1 MQAVTA
7 VDSTDRTPWS
17 DYVRTPV
24 RAFLRTEA
32 SSAAVLL
39 AAAVVALVWANADAT
54 SYDHFWAKALTI
66 SFGHHTISQT
76 LQGWVND
83 GLMTFFFF
91 VVGLEARREFD
102 LGELRERQRLALPVI
117 AGLAGMA
124 VPAGIFLAI
133 NAGHSTAHGWGAA
146 MSTDTAFTLGLLA
159 LVGPKFPD
167 RLRAF
172 VLTVLVVDDIAA
184 LVIIATVYPEDVN
197 MDRLVEAIALWLVI
211 LVIRTLRVR
220 GGLLYLTL
228 GSGVWLLTYLS
239 GVDPVVVGLSMG
251 LLTVAYPAARPDL
264 ERATESFRLFREQ
277 PTGELARQAR
287 AQVQAALS
295 PNERLSQLWHPW
307 TSYVIV
313 PLFALAN
320 TGIPL
325 NATFLGNAFSSRV
338 AMGIFIAYSVGKP
351 VGISGAAWLVTTVS
365 RGRLRPPVGWA
376 SVLGTGTSAG
386 IGFTVSLL
394 IASLAFHG
402 TTLQYAKVG
411 VLAAAV
417 TSSLLSLFVFR
428 SVQLLPTKQR
438 AAALLGTSTAIVDLA
453 DPVDPD
459 RDHIRGPSRSLV
471 TMVEYGDLECP
482 YCGQAEPIV
491 RELLREHGDIRY
503 VWRHLPLD
511 DVHPHARMAAEATEA
526 AGEQGAFWEMH
537 DLLFAHQDALRRADL
552 IGYAEELRL
561 DVERFI
567 DDLDKRSF
575 ARRVESD
582 LDSAALSG
590 VSGTPTF
597 FVNGRRHQG
606 AYDLASLTAVVKA
619 ERARA
624 AMTTQ
629 S

>member
-1 MQAVTA
+1 
-7 VDSTDRTPWS
+7 
-17 DYVRTPV
+17 
-24 RAFLRTEA
+24 
-32 SSAAVLL
+32 
-39 AAAVVALVWANADAT
+39 
-54 SYDHFWAKALTI
+54 
-66 SFGHHTISQT
+66 
-76 LQGWVND
+76 
-83 GLMTFFFF
+83 
-91 VVGLEARREFD
+91 
-102 LGELRERQRLALPVI
+102 
-117 AGLAGMA
+117 
-124 VPAGIFLAI
+124 
-133 NAGHSTAHGWGAA
+133 
-146 MSTDTAFTLGLLA
+146 
-159 LVGPKFPD
+159 
-167 RLRAF
+167 
-172 VLTVLVVDDIAA
+172 
-184 LVIIATVYPEDVN
+184 
-197 MDRLVEAIALWLVI
+197 
-211 LVIRTLRVR
+211 
-220 GGLLYLTL
+220 
-228 GSGVWLLTYLS
+228 
-239 GVDPVVVGLSMG
+239 
-251 LLTVAYPAARPDL
+251 
-264 ERATESFRLFREQ
+264 
-277 PTGELARQAR
+277 
-287 AQVQAALS
+287 
-295 PNERLSQLWHPW
+295 
-307 TSYVIV
+307 
-313 PLFALAN
+313 
-320 TGIPL
+320 
-325 NATFLGNAFSSRV
+325 
-338 AMGIFIAYSVGKP
+338 
-351 VGISGAAWLVTTVS
+351 VS

>member
-7 VDSTDRTPWS
+7 QEAAGRTPWS

-32 SSAAVLL
+32 SSAAILL
-39 AAAVVALVWANADAT
+39 VAAVVALVWVNADAS
-54 SYDHFWAKALTI
+54 SYDDFWHKALTI
-66 SFGHHTISQT
+66 AVGHHTISQD
-76 LQGWVND
+76 LRGWIND

-102 LGELRERQRLALPVI
+102 LGELRERQRLLLPVV

-124 VPAGIFLAI
+124 VPASIYVAI
-133 NAGHSTAHGWGAA
+133 NVGHSTVHGWGAA
-146 MSTDTAFTLGLLA
+146 MSTDTAFTLGLLV

-184 LVIIATVYPEDVN
+184 LVIIATVYPEHVN
-197 MDRLVEAIALWLVI
+197 TDRLVEAIALWLIVLI
-211 LVIRTLRVR
+211 VRTMRIR
-220 GGLLYLTL
+220 GGLIYLSL
-228 GSGVWLLTYLS
+228 GTGVWLLTYLS

-251 LLTVAYPAARPDL
+251 LLTIAYPAARSDL

-313 PLFALAN
+313 PLFAVAN
-320 TGIPL
+320 AGIPL
-325 NATFLGNAFSSRV
+325 NLNFLGDAFSSRV
-338 AMGIFIAYSVGKP
+338 ALGIFIAYTVGKP
-351 VGISGAAWLVTTVS
+351 VGISGASWLVTTVS

-417 TSSLLSLFVFR
+417 TSSLLSFVVFR
-428 SVQLLPTKQR
+428 SVQLLPPRRR
-438 AAALLGTSTAIVDLA
+438 ATALLGTSTAIVDLA

-459 RDHIRGPSRSLV
+459 RDHIRGPSQSLV

-491 RELLREHGDIRY
+491 RELLREHGDITY

-511 DVHPHARMAAEATEA
+511 DVHPHARMSAEASEA
-526 AGEQGAFWEMH
+526 AGAQGAFWEMH
-537 DLLFAHQDALRRADL
+537 DLLLVHQDAQRRADL
-552 IGYAEELRL
+552 IGYAEELGL
-561 DVERFI
+561 DVERFV
-567 DDLDKRSF
+567 DDLDNRTF

-582 LDSAALSG
+582 LDGAALSG

-606 AYDLASLTAVVKA
+606 AYDLESLTAVVKA

-624 AMTTQ
+624 MIAPG

>member
-1 MQAVTA
+1 MQAVTTGDA
-7 VDSTDRTPWS
+7 TGRTPWS

-24 RAFLRTEA
+24 RAFLQTEA
-32 SSAAVLL
+32 SSAAILL
-39 AAAVVALVWANADAT
+39 VAAVIALIWANVDST
-54 SYDHFWAKALTI
+54 SYDDFWGKALTI
-66 SFGHHTISQT
+66 TVGDHSISQN
-76 LQGWVND
+76 LRGWVND

-102 LGELRERQRLALPVI
+102 LGELRERQRLTLPVI

-133 NAGHSTAHGWGAA
+133 NAGHGTTHGWGAA
-146 MSTDTAFTLGLLA
+146 MSTDTAFTLGVLA

-184 LVIIATVYPEDVN
+184 LVIIATVYPEHVN
-197 MDRLVEAIALWLVI
+197 THRLVEAIALWLIV
-211 LVIRTLRVR
+211 LVIRTMRIR
-220 GGLLYLTL
+220 GGIIYLTL
-228 GSGVWLLTYLS
+228 GACVWLLTYES

-251 LLTVAYPAARPDL
+251 LLTIAYPAARSDL

-277 PTGELARQAR
+277 PTGQLARQAR

-325 NATFLGNAFSSRV
+325 NPTFLGNAFTSRV
-338 AMGIFIAYSVGKP
+338 AMGIFVAYTVGKP
-351 VGISGAAWLVTTVS
+351 LGISSASWLVTKLS
-365 RGRLRPPVGWA
+365 HGRLRPPVGWA

-417 TSSLLSLFVFR
+417 TSTLLSLLVFR
-428 SVQLLPTKQR
+428 AVDLLPVKQR

-459 RDHIRGPSRSLV
+459 RDHIRGPSQSPV

-511 DVHPHARMAAEATEA
+511 DVHPHARMSAEATEA
-526 AGEQGAFWEMH
+526 AGAQGAFWEMH
-537 DLLFAHQDALRRADL
+537 DLLLVHQDALRRADL
-552 IGYAEELRL
+552 IAYADDLGL

-567 DDLDKRSF
+567 DDLDNRTY

-606 AYDLASLTAVVKA
+606 AYDLASLKAAVKA

-624 AMTTQ
+624 VLASRT
-629 S
+629 

>member
-1 MQAVTA
+1 MQAVTTGDA
-7 VDSTDRTPWS
+7 TGRTAWS
-17 DYVRTPV
+17 DFVRTPV
-24 RAFLRTEA
+24 RTFLRTEA
-32 SSAAVLL
+32 SSAAILL
-39 AAAVVALVWANADAT
+39 AATVIALVWANADSS
-54 SYDHFWAKALTI
+54 SYDDFWGKALTI
-66 SFGHHTISQT
+66 SVGDHTISQG
-76 LQGWVND
+76 LQGWVNN

-102 LGELRERQRLALPVI
+102 LGELRERQRVTLPVI
-117 AGLAGMA
+117 AGLTGMA
-124 VPAGIFLAI
+124 VPAGVFLAF
-133 NAGHSTAHGWGAA
+133 NAGHGSAHGWGAA

-172 VLTVLVVDDIAA
+172 VLTVLVADDIAA
-184 LVIIATVYPEDVN
+184 LVIIATVYPEHVN
-197 MDRLVEAIALWLVI
+197 TKRLVEAIALWVI
-211 LVIRTLRVR
+211 VLTIRTMRIR
-220 GGLLYLTL
+220 GGLIYLTL
-228 GSGVWLLTYLS
+228 GACVWLLTYES

-277 PTGELARQAR
+277 PTGQLARQAR

-320 TGIPL
+320 AGIPL
-325 NATFLGNAFSSRV
+325 NATFLSNAAGSRV
-338 AMGIFIAYSVGKP
+338 AMGIFVAYVVGKP
-351 VGISGAAWLVTTVS
+351 LGISGASLLLDKFS
-365 RGRLRPPVGWA
+365 RGRMQAPVGWA

-402 TTLQYAKVG
+402 TTLQYVKVG
-411 VLAAAV
+411 VLAAAIV
-417 TSSLLSLFVFR
+417 SSLLSVLVFR
-428 SVQLLPTKQR
+428 AVQLLPAKKR
-438 AAALLGTSTAIVDLA
+438 AAALLGTSEAIIDLA
-453 DPVDPD
+453 DPVDPQ
-459 RDHIRGPSRSLV
+459 RDHIRGPSQSSV

-511 DVHPHARMAAEATEA
+511 DVHPHARMSAEATEA
-526 AGEQGAFWEMH
+526 AGAQGAFWEMH
-537 DLLFAHQDALRRADL
+537 DLLLVHQEAQRRTDL
-552 IGYAEELRL
+552 IGYAAELGL

-567 DDLDKRSF
+567 DDLDNRTF

-606 AYDLASLTAVVKA
+606 AYDLASLKAAVKA

-624 AMTTQ
+624 VLASRT
-629 S
+629 